1 MARLWSGFSVSL
13 LQLESQHCHS
23 IYNSNFVANALEYS
37 LLLKYGL
44 YVKVWRK
51 ENYILEGVET
61 RKPEK
66 DRNRA

>member
-1 MARLWSGFSVSL
+1 
-13 LQLESQHCHS
+13 
-23 IYNSNFVANALEYS
+23 VANALEYS

-51 ENYILEGVET
+51 ENYRLEGVET